1 MQYYCL
7 CINFSEPDMWNLIK
21 IVIPK
26 VKASWEDVAYSMG
39 YDVYFVE
46 ATKEDFS
53 NLDKRCRKVF
63 TDWLTT
69 SHGPTP
75 KTWQTLLSKLKDVD
89 DLKAAVESI
98 DKELSEHY
106 K

>member
-1 MQYYCL
+1 MNIY
-7 CINFSEPDMWNLIK
+7 IDHSEPDMWNLTK

-26 VKASWEDVAYSMG
+26 IKARWEDVAYSMG

-46 ATKEDFS
+46 ATKEEFS
-53 NLDKRCRKVF
+53 KLDKRCRQVF

-75 KTWQTLLSKLKDVD
+75 KTWEILLSKLKDVN
-89 DLKAAVESI
+89 DLVAAVESI
-98 DKELSEHY
+98 EKALTEHH